1 MSLNDLS
8 MACIGLGRMGVGIA
22 QNVQASGCRFIV
34 YNRTSE
40 KMQPFVAAGAKSAR
54 SPQEAASSADIVITS
69 LLDDQSVFD
78 TLLGEHGMLA
88 GMRAGA
94 IHIGTST
101 VSPGCSTRCAE
112 LHSAQGSHYL
122 AAPVAGRPHAAAAGK
137 LFTFVAG
144 ETEVIERAR
153 PALASYTQAVI
164 ELGPDPAAAASLK
177 LAVNFFAASLLEA
190 LGQAFAFAE
199 KRGVLAPM
207 SGMMKGFLPPME
219 EYIDRIANRRY
230 AEPGFTLDA
239 GLKDVGLMLSA
250 AGEVRVPLP
259 LASLIR
265 DKCLAAQAHG
275 LSDQDW
281 CAFTEMARLE
291 AGQPAL
297 AMDRSSST
305 APDLAHGALG

>member
-1 MSLNDLS
+1 MSLKDLS
-8 MACIGLGRMGVGIA
+8 IACIGLGRIGVGIA
-22 QNVQASGCRFIV
+22 QNIQASGCRFVV
-34 YNRTSE
+34 YNRTPE
-40 KMQPFVAAGAKSAR
+40 KMQPFVIAGAKAAR
-54 SPQEAASSADIVITS
+54 SAQEAASSADIVITS
-69 LLDDQSVFD
+69 LMDDQSVFD

-101 VSPGCSTRCAE
+101 ISPGCSTRCAE

-122 AAPVAGRPHAAAAGK
+122 AAPVLGRPNAAAAGK

-144 ETEVIERAR
+144 EAEAIERAR
-153 PALASYTQAVI
+153 PVLASYTQSIV

-190 LGQAFAFAE
+190 LGEAFAFAE

-207 SGMMKGFLPPME
+207 SGMMKAFLPTPME
-219 EYIDRIANRRY
+219 EYIERIANRRY
-230 AEPGFTLDA
+230 TEPGFTLDA

-265 DKCLAAQAHG
+265 DKCLAAQAYG

-281 CAFTEMARLE
+281 CAFTEIARLE

-297 AMDRSSST
+297 
-305 APDLAHGALG
+305 